1 MLLFHHMPSLLF
13 FLLSH
18 LRFFL
23 ISAYP
28 LGLLFR
34 L

>member
-18 LRFFL
+18 LRLINLSLPFL
-23 ISAYP
+23 ATV
-28 LGLLFR
+28 
-34 L
+34 

>member
-18 LRFFL
+18 LR
-23 ISAYP
+23 
-28 LGLLFR
+28 LFN
-34 L
+34 LSLSFQITV

>member
-18 LRFFL
+18 LRLF

-28 LGLLFR
+28 FELLFR
-34 L
+34 S

>member
-18 LRFFL
+18 LRL
-23 ISAYP
+23 INLSLP
-28 LGLLFR
+28 FR
-34 L
+34 VTV